1 MPGRI
6 ADQTAGTGEE
16 AAGLTKGGLQI
27 KGIWTGD
34 TQDPLP
40 EASRKVSVIYA

>member
-16 AAGLTKGGLQI
+16 AAGLTKGDLQTNVV
-27 KGIWTGD
+27 WTGD
-34 TQDPLP
+34 TQGSLP